1 MVCTAQPARGGQ
13 ALSHHHLR
21 RLIRRIRRMQAPQ
34 HRRPSLAAVIVA
46 NAAVLLIN
54 VATFRLKKLIVH
66 KQENFLDSG
75 GFSEQLYNNRI
86 KKRKI

>member
-13 ALSHHHLR
+13 ASLPSSSQTAHTAYTAYASTT
-21 RLIRRIRRMQAPQ
+21 APE
-34 HRRPSLAAVIVA
+34 SVTAAVIVA